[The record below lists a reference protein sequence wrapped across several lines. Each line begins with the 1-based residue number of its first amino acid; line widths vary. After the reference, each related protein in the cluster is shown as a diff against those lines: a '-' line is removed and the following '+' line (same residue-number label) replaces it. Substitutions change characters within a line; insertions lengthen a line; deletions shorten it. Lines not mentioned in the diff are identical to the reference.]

1 MVATSNYQD
10 GFISTSKSPNLLSD
24 VLPLR
29 FSLFQLLTVLPSFQK
44 LHITL
49 KNSFHFAAWK
59 IWKFTEILSMKHEHN
74 KKFPNIQ
81 LWFFFPSLEGKAFH
95 LPTNLVPQNP
105 CLWKANTIISIK
117 YSFLM
122 LSVEHKSENNTTEQ
136 IESFCKRH
144 QNLLVSPYSA
154 FHLHQNNTVFLV
166 KGSFTVGFSKGVQNL
181 LSYQKKIRSQSY

>member
-59 IWKFTEILSMKHEHN
+59 I
-74 KKFPNIQ
+74 
-81 LWFFFPSLEGKAFH
+81 
-95 LPTNLVPQNP
+95 
-105 CLWKANTIISIK
+105 
-117 YSFLM
+117 
-122 LSVEHKSENNTTEQ
+122 
-136 IESFCKRH
+136 
-144 QNLLVSPYSA
+144 
-154 FHLHQNNTVFLV
+154 
-166 KGSFTVGFSKGVQNL
+166 
-181 LSYQKKIRSQSY
+181 